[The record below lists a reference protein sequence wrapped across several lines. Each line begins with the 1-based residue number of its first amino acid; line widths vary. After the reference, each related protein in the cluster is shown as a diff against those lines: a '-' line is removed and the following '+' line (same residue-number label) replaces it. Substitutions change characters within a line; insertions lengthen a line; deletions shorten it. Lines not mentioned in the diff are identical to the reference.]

1 MWCNGIVGLPLA
13 IVICTWK
20 SRIVSLCILFKFVLL
35 YVKGL
40 RLILPTKLVTESPE
54 NCRGKVPLTWQDL
67 RSRKTRR
74 PIILEILCFDF
85 AGWVRGQESRKN
97 KSFTSI
103 IKRNL
108 SHKKPLSEWPKHFK
122 KILQTSK
129 SNEVHKHP
137 KHQVVSSTTK
147 RTTGLWGNDHEKL
160 MSWLILHQLRAYT
173 ESIPNQNLGKKKN
186 QTSCTSS
193 EQITQFVVVL

>member
-67 RSRKTRR
+67 RSRKTK
-74 PIILEILCFDF
+74 E
-85 AGWVRGQESRKN
+85 
-97 KSFTSI
+97 THYT
-103 IKRNL
+103 RNL
-108 SHKKPLSEWPKHFK
+108 VFWFCRLGKGGRNQEIRASLLSSKETWATKKPLSDWPKHLK
-122 KILQTSK
+122 KILQASK